1 MNKEQAEKTENKE
14 SAIWKDKLTK
24 KLKQFK
30 KTRWFPLSVA
40 LLIIGLGIIFAFLL
54 GFRITYAPA
63 LENSW
68 DAISGVAAWFGVF
81 ASVASAI
88 ASFMAVRYAIRVADK
103 QNQIALFEK
112 RYECWTEIQ
121 NLWACARWIKETG
134 TNQGI
139 YLGFRIYFSETKKII
154 TEDEEPI
161 GFALQFNREQEI
173 VSTGIFLF
181 SYYDAELLKKIIS
194 VGFNLIIEVSEHL
207 SEKEENNI
215 SEKAETLMNEFY
227 NLCEKYVN
235 TYLEK
240 MQQELQL
247 NNS

>member
-1 MNKEQAEKTENKE
+1 MKE
-14 SAIWKDKLTK
+14 LTK
-24 KLKQFK
+24 K
-30 KTRWFPLSVA
+30 RWFVFLLGIVVAVIA
-40 LLIIGLGIIFAFLL
+40 LLIFGLILYCNGY
-54 GFRITYAPA
+54 RIVYPEQFET
-63 LENSW
+63 SW
-68 DAISGVAAWFGVF
+68 DAVSGFAAWFGVGV
-81 ASVASAI
+81 SILSAA
-88 ASFMAVRYAIRVADK
+88 ASFFAIWFAVRVADQ